1 MLAFWSLL
9 VQNSVSLNTLP
20 GCRCAGKTRLR
31 GLFTSQLISRK
42 SLRTSS
48 FSSTIQSLGR
58 DISQSALLLPF
69 SALFGKLLILVGLI
83 GGAGSLTDD
92 DSFHETS
99 SISRWDTIKAIET
112 KIKSSPTVYCPRFT
126 SRVTHVHATTGPLCR
141 PSKQVICCLRVTPL
155 PLSFSPTASSDPLG
169 AGSLFLFSRLPS
181 ILTLH
186 LSEKIIFS
194 HILQNLKLSSG

>member
-1 MLAFWSLL
+1 MVWRDFLITPIAAMLAFESLL

-42 SLRTSS
+42 SLRTSA
-48 FSSTIQSLGR
+48 FSSSIQSLGR

-83 GGAGSLTDD
+83 GGAGSLTND
-92 DSFHETS
+92 DSSHETS
-99 SISRWDTIKAIET
+99 LISRWDTIKAIET

-141 PSKQVICCLRVTPL
+141 PSKLVIVVVRVRTHEASMKPAHRVQWL
-155 PLSFSPTASSDPLG
+155 PLY
-169 AGSLFLFSRLPS
+169 S
-181 ILTLH
+181 I
-186 LSEKIIFS
+186 IAFI
-194 HILQNLKLSSG
+194 

>member
-48 FSSTIQSLGR
+48 FSSSIQSLGR

-69 SALFGKLLILVGLI
+69 SALFGKLLTSVGLI
-83 GGAGSLTDD
+83 GRAGSLTDD
-92 DSFHETS
+92 GSIHETS
-99 SISRWDTIKAIET
+99 SASLWDTIKAIET
-112 KIKSSPTVYCPRFT
+112 KSTTSRQYVFLLRFT
-126 SRVTHVHATTGPLCR
+126 SKVTHVQLSTGFIYCPAKRVSLLPSVSLLSTLRFAPQRLQAPSVLILCSSS
-141 PSKQVICCLRVTPL
+141 PA
-155 PLSFSPTASSDPLG
+155 FS
-169 AGSLFLFSRLPS
+169 S
-181 ILTLH
+181 ILTF
-186 LSEKIIFS
+186 K
-194 HILQNLKLSSG
+194 